1 MVFTSHSYVTAGV
14 VLAGASLMA
23 IAPVTAPLPYG
34 HVANVQLA
42 ADEESITLDLVRHGE
57 TVGSP
62 SVVGGPA
69 GEAVLPGPALDAT
82 GQEQAQAVAQAIQAE
97 YPNGI
102 AGVYAGQDI
111 RMPETAAPLAQMLD
125 QPVQILPGLNEIAG
139 GIYYGDPLSSPGGI
153 LYELTLAA
161 WAIGLEFVPMP
172 GSPNSFDGVAFDE
185 SFGSAVQTIYDNTVS
200 GSGPTT
206 DVAISGEAAIAT
218 WALMNV
224 NNPDLSIFLPLFFED
239 VLGEATILPDT
250 GQVVVEGDPGDWTLV
265 SFNGEP
271 IPQDPGLLTELFVDV
286 RDLIMAPQ
294 TAAYNIFESLLTG
307 NATTIENAI
316 QAGVNEVATATA
328 QFPVS
333 VIDDIVNALDGGTS
347 SDLSTDLTNLL
358 STAATDVSGLLPGE
372 LGTMLAAAFTAL

>member
-1 MVFTSHSYVTAGV
+1 MQLATHPWITAGV
-14 VLAGASLMA
+14 GLTGAA
-23 IAPVTAPLPYG
+23 VIAVTPVAAPPLDLQER
-34 HVANVQLA
+34 AVQLLT
-42 ADEESITLDLVRHGE
+42 DEESITLDLVRHGE

-102 AGVYAGQDI
+102 AGIYAGQDI

-139 GIYYGDPLSSPGGI
+139 GIYYGDPLSSPGGV
-153 LYELTLAA
+153 LYELALAA

-172 GSPNSFDGVAFDE
+172 GSPNSFNGVAFDE
-185 SFGSAVQTIYDNTVS
+185 SFGSAVQTIYDNTVNA
-200 GSGPTT
+200 GGPTT
-206 DVAISGEAAIAT
+206 DVAISGEAAITT

-224 NNPDLSIFLPLFFED
+224 NNPDLSIFVPLFIED
-239 VLGEATILPDT
+239 LLGKATILPDT
-250 GQVVVEGDPGDWTLV
+250 GQVVVEGEPGDWTLV

-307 NATTIENAI
+307 DTTTIENAI
-316 QAGVNEVATATA
+316 QAGVSEVATATA

-333 VIDDIVNALDGGTS
+333 VIDEIVGAASGGI
-347 SDLSTDLTNLL
+347 
-358 STAATDVSGLLPGE
+358 
-372 LGTMLAAAFTAL
+372 